1 MIERVVRIDEDVDFG
16 CEERMDNSPV
26 MAIVTLQDEDGLE
39 HQIRVADQSLYD
51 SDISEGDRIFLDADG
66 RIHKVV

>member
-26 MAIVTLQDEDGLE
+26 MAIVTLQD
-39 HQIRVADQSLYD
+39 
-51 SDISEGDRIFLDADG
+51 ADG
-66 RIHKVV
+66 MIHKVV

>member
-1 MIERVVRIDEDVDFG
+1 MIERDVRIDEDVDFG

-26 MAIVTLQDEDGLE
+26 MAIVTLPDEDGLE

-51 SDISEGDRIFLDADG
+51 SDIAEGDRVILDADG
-66 RIHKVV
+66 MIYKVV